1 MGKKINKKNKV
12 VIKDEVSEESQ
23 EPEEFYE
30 SGSDAPEA
38 GEKTLKFSE
47 QIPLDSMS
55 EGSDELDGRASMYS
69 GEEAVSVEMEE
80 EEPQKPEDIEER
92 RKQKR
97 IEKLE
102 KKIKAL
108 QKKQGKSGAKKP
120 EKFDRLTKDIK
131 NKHKR

>member
-12 VIKDEVSEESQ
+12 VIKAEASEGSDE
-23 EPEEFYE
+23 PDEFSN
-30 SGSDAPEA
+30 SGSVTPAP
-38 GEKTLKFSE
+38 GDKTLKFSE
-47 QIPLDSMS
+47 EIPLDS
-55 EGSDELDGRASMYS
+55 SDGGDESDGRASMYS

-80 EEPQKPEDIEER
+80 EEPEKPEDAEER

-108 QKKQGKSGAKKP
+108 QKK
-120 EKFDRLTKDIK
+120 
-131 NKHKR
+131 